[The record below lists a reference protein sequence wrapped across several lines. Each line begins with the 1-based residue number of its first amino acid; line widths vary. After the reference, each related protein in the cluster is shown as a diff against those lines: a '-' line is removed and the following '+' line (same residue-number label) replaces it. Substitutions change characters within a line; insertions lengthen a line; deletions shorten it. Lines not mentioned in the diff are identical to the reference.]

1 MRNRAPIPPAFR
13 AAPFGPI
20 DLYAVQLRIWAA
32 MLIVAAARYRH
43 MEFARG

>member
-1 MRNRAPIPPAFR
+1 MPRRAPIPPAFR

-32 MLIVAAARYRH
+32 KLIIAAARYRH
-43 MEFARG
+43 MEFAHG